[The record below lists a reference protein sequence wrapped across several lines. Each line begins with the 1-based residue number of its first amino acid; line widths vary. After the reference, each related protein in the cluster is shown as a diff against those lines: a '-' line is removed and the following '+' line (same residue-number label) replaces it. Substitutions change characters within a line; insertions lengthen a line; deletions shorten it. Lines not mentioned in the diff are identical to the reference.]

1 MNELEVL
8 YSERWM
14 EVMEVVSKG
23 VEIDKVPGRVSPL
36 FCFLY
41 LGALLMLSVD
51 MKPNAIVI
59 VSCDQ

>member
-8 YSERWM
+8 YLERWM
-14 EVMEVVSKG
+14 KVMEVVSKG

-41 LGALLMLSVD
+41 LGALMLSVD